1 MNRHTPHR
9 TYSSARGVVMGLDLD
24 FMLENPITVVPTCY
38 KYVFGA
44 LAHVLCPS
52 CCFFFFFGD

>member
-38 KYVFGA
+38 KYVWRPRSCFMP
-44 LAHVLCPS
+44 VLLL
-52 CCFFFFFGD
+52 FFFFR